1 MTVDAPAPVA
11 LPAGPAGLPVIGNLL
26 QMQRHGMLDFYRK
39 LWEDCGDIATA
50 SIGPMKFLMVTR
62 PEHIQHVLV
71 KNAHKYTKG
80 LSHDK
85 LRLAIGNGILTLEGD
100 VWSRQRKLMQ
110 PTFTPRGIKPF
121 ADIMIDET
129 QGLIE
134 RWNALPQNAQ
144 IDISQEMQRVTM
156 KVISRS
162 MFGLDMDRDF
172 KGASEALVALLEY
185 TSASSTGLID
195 IPLFVPTPTNR
206 RLKEAKREL
215 RDFLM
220 GIIKK
225 RREEGLQ
232 EDLLSM
238 LMTAKDADTG
248 EFMTDEQLH
257 DEALIIFFA
266 GHETTASLL
275 TWTSYL
281 MSNNFVVERK
291 LHRELAEVL
300 GGRGPRLEDI
310 PNLPYTRMVL
320 DEALRLY
327 SPVPIVA
334 RDLQEDDELAGY
346 QIPKGT
352 LAVVALYNTHRHPEF
367 WERPLEFYPE
377 HFAPEAVEKRP
388 RYAYAPFGA
397 GPRICI
403 GLHFAQME
411 AVLILADIAQRFR
424 LRLARPHDGSVRYVG
439 VTRPSTPILMTVE
452 KRLDA

>member
-1 MTVDAPAPVA
+1 
-11 LPAGPAGLPVIGNLL
+11 
-26 QMQRHGMLDFYRK
+26 
-39 LWEDCGDIATA
+39 
-50 SIGPMKFLMVTR
+50 
-62 PEHIQHVLV
+62 
-71 KNAHKYTKG
+71 
-80 LSHDK
+80 
-85 LRLAIGNGILTLEGD
+85 
-100 VWSRQRKLMQ
+100 
-110 PTFTPRGIKPF
+110 
-121 ADIMIDET
+121 
-129 QGLIE
+129 
-134 RWNALPQNAQ
+134 
-144 IDISQEMQRVTM
+144 
-156 KVISRS
+156 

-334 RDLQEDDELAGY
+334 RDLLEDDELAGY

>member
-1 MTVDAPAPVA
+1 MTTEAPTKA
-11 LPAGPAGLPVIGNLL
+11 LPAGPTGLPVIGNLL
-26 QMQRHGMLDFYRK
+26 QMQRQGMLDFYRK
-39 LWEDCGDIATA
+39 LWEDCGDVATA

-71 KNAHKYTKG
+71 KNADKYVKG

-110 PTFTPRGIKPF
+110 PTFTPKGIKPF
-121 ADIMIDET
+121 AEIMSEEA
-129 QGLIE
+129 QGLID
-134 RWNALPQNAQ
+134 RWNAGLPGTWQV
-144 IDISQEMQRVTM
+144 DISQEMQRVTM

-172 KGASEALVALLEY
+172 TSASHALVALLEY
-185 TSASSTGLID
+185 TAATSTGLID
-195 IPLFVPTPTNR
+195 IPLFVPTPANR
-206 RLKEAKREL
+206 RLKEAKAEL
-215 RDFLM
+215 REFLM
-220 GIIKK
+220 GVIRK
-225 RREEGLQ
+225 RREEGLRN
-232 EDLLSM
+232 DLLSM

-248 EFMTDEQLH
+248 EVMTDEQLH

-275 TWTSYL
+275 TWTWYL
-281 MSNNFVVERK
+281 LSKHPDVEKK
-291 LHRELAEVL
+291 LHDELATVL
-300 GGRGPRLEDI
+300 GGRRPTLEDI

-320 DEALRLY
+320 DESLRHY

-334 RDLQEDDELAGY
+334 RDLLEDDELAGY
-346 QIPKGT
+346 KIPKGT

-367 WERPLEFYPE
+367 WERPLDFYPE
-377 HFAPEAVEKRP
+377 HFTPEAVAARP
-388 RYAYAPFGA
+388 RYAYSPFGA

-411 AVLILADIAQRFR
+411 AVLILADVAQRFR

-439 VTRPSTPILMTVE
+439 VTRPATPILMAVE